1 METFTFDVNTFF
13 GEHSPVEQSSGVIND
28 PRKHLKTLK
37 MIETPI
43 EEIKEPKAGAIKMS
57 GGAIKMSG
65 GAIKMGKGCS
75 KNNSSAGAL
84 AFNEEQLMSELSN
97 MKKGGSLTGLA
108 ATIIPALIQLAP
120 EIINSIK
127 SAKKSGGAVKFGGAS
142 FIFLQGIDAANYD
155 EMLKLFKAIEKQK
168 KNLIRE
174 GGAIKIGS
182 GRMGDF
188 FKKSWNNL
196 KSFYANNKDRLK
208 PITDI
213 LLNSASKTANKYIDK
228 GMNYV
233 ANKTNSDTIKQISNV
248 VGNMAKDTV
257 NDTIENVRN
266 YEGGGIIYNNS
277 GTCKVGSYDINDIG
291 EEKKT
296 KVNKKKSKKIIV
308 STDNNQDHV
317 TENLIPI
324 QRKKVY

>member
-1 METFTFDVNTFF
+1 MEPFTFDVNTFF
-13 GEHSPVEQSSGVIND
+13 GEPSPVEQSSDTIND
-28 PRKHLKTLK
+28 QRKHLKTLK
-37 MIETPI
+37 MLETPI
-43 EEIKEPKAGAIKMS
+43 EEISAKEIKQS
-57 GGAIKMSG
+57 EG
-65 GAIKMGKGCS
+65 GAIKMGRGC
-75 KNNSSAGAL
+75 KKEAGAIKMGNNGGAL
-84 AFNEEQLMSELSN
+84 AFSEEQLMSELSN
-97 MKKGGSLTGLA
+97 LKKGGSLTGLA
-108 ATIIPALIQLAP
+108 ASIIPALIQLAP

-127 SAKKSGGAVKFGGAS
+127 SAKKGGAIKFGGAS
-142 FIFLQGIDAANYD
+142 FIFLQGVDAANYD
-155 EMLKLFKAIEKQK
+155 EMLKLFKAIERQK

-174 GGAIKIGS
+174 GGAIKIAS
-182 GRMGDF
+182 GRMGEF

-228 GMNYV
+228 GVNYV
-233 ANKTNSDTIKQISNV
+233 ANKTGSDTIKQISNV
-248 VGNMAKDTV
+248 VGNIAKDTV

-266 YEGGGIIYNNS
+266 YEGG
-277 GTCKVGSYDINDIG
+277 SYDINNIG

-317 TENLIPI
+317 TENLIPM
-324 QRKKVY
+324 RKKVY

>member
-1 METFTFDVNTFF
+1 
-13 GEHSPVEQSSGVIND
+13 
-28 PRKHLKTLK
+28 
-37 MIETPI
+37 
-43 EEIKEPKAGAIKMS
+43 
-57 GGAIKMSG
+57 
-65 GAIKMGKGCS
+65 
-75 KNNSSAGAL
+75 
-84 AFNEEQLMSELSN
+84 MSELSN
-97 MKKGGSLTGLA
+97 LKKGGSLTGLA

-127 SAKKSGGAVKFGGAS
+127 TAKKSGGAVKFGGAS
-142 FIFLQGIDAANYD
+142 FIFLQGVDAANYD

-213 LLNSASKTANKYIDK
+213 LLNSASKAANKYIDK
-228 GMNYV
+228 GVNYV
-233 ANKTNSDTIKQISNV
+233 ADKTGSDTIKQISNV

-266 YEGGGIIYNNS
+266 YEGG
-277 GTCKVGSYDINDIG
+277 SYDINNIND
-291 EEKKT
+291 EKKT

-317 TENLIPI
+317 TENLIPM
-324 QRKKVY
+324 RKRVY

>member
-1 METFTFDVNTFF
+1 MESFVFDVNSFF
-13 GEHSPVEQSSGVIND
+13 GEPSPLEQSSGVISD

-43 EEIKEPKAGAIKMS
+43 EEIKEPKAGAIKIGKGDES
-57 GGAIKMSG
+57 CGGACKKGS
-65 GAIKMGKGCS
+65 AI
-75 KNNSSAGAL
+75 

-108 ATIIPALIQLAP
+108 ATIIPSLIQLAP

-127 SAKKSGGAVKFGGAS
+127 SAKKSAGTIKFGGAS

-155 EMLKLFKAIEKQK
+155 EMLKLFKAIERQK

-174 GGAIKIGS
+174 GDSIKIGS
-182 GRMGDF
+182 GKMGEF

-213 LLNSASKTANKYIDK
+213 LLNSASKAANKYIDK
-228 GMNYV
+228 GVDYI
-233 ANKTNSDTIKQISNV
+233 ANKTGSDTIKQISNV

-257 NDTIENVRN
+257 DNTINTVKN
-266 YEGGGIIYNNS
+266 YEG
-277 GTCKVGSYDINDIG
+277 GSYDINNIND
-291 EEKKT
+291 EKKT

>member
-1 METFTFDVNTFF
+1 MEPFTFDINAFF
-13 GEHSPVEQSSGVIND
+13 GEPSPLEQSSGVIND
-28 PRKHLKTLK
+28 QRKHLKTLK
-37 MIETPI
+37 MLETPI
-43 EEIKEPKAGAIKMS
+43 EEVKEQK
-57 GGAIKMSG
+57 G
-65 GAIKMGKGCS
+65 GAIKMGKGC
-75 KNNSSAGAL
+75 NNKEAGAIKMSEGGAL

-97 MKKGGSLTGLA
+97 MKKGGSLTGLVA
-108 ATIIPALIQLAP
+108 SIIPSLIQLAP

-127 SAKKSGGAVKFGGAS
+127 SAKKSGGAIKFGGAS
-142 FIFLQGIDAANYD
+142 FIFLQGVDAANYD

-233 ANKTNSDTIKQISNV
+233 ANKTGSDTIKQISNV

-266 YEGGGIIYNNS
+266 YEGG
-277 GTCKVGSYDINDIG
+277 SYDINNIND
-291 EEKKT
+291 EKKT

-324 QRKKVY
+324 RKKVY

>member
-1 METFTFDVNTFF
+1 MESFVFDVNAFF
-13 GEHSPVEQSSGVIND
+13 GEPKSNEQSSNVIID

-37 MIETPI
+37 ILEMPNK
-43 EEIKEPKAGAIKMS
+43 EISAKHIKQS
-57 GGAIKMSG
+57 DVSG
-65 GAIKMGKGCS
+65 GAIKMGKGC
-75 KNNSSAGAL
+75 KKETGTCKMQAGAIKMGNNGGAL

-97 MKKGGSLTGLA
+97 LKKGGSLTGLA
-108 ATIIPALIQLAP
+108 ASIIPALIQLAP

-127 SAKKSGGAVKFGGAS
+127 SAKKSGGAIKFGGAS

-155 EMLKLFKAIEKQK
+155 EMLKLFKAIERQK

-174 GGAIKIGS
+174 GGAILTGS
-182 GRMGDF
+182 GKMGEF

-213 LLNSASKTANKYIDK
+213 LLNSATKAANKYIDK
-228 GMNYV
+228 GVNYV
-233 ANKTNSDTIKQISNV
+233 ANKTGSDTIKQISNV

-257 NDTIENVRN
+257 NNTIEDVRN
-266 YEGGGIIYNNS
+266 YEGG
-277 GTCKVGSYDINDIG
+277 SYDINKIN
-291 EEKKT
+291 EENKT

-308 STDNNQDHV
+308 STDNNQNHV
-317 TENLIPI
+317 TENLIT
-324 QRKKVY
+324 RKRVY

>member
-1 METFTFDVNTFF
+1 MEPFTFDVNTFF
-13 GEHSPVEQSSGVIND
+13 GEPSPIEQSTGVIND

-37 MIETPI
+37 MLDTPI
-43 EEIKEPKAGAIKMS
+43 EEVKQSKGKMQAGGIIGNNSSNSKAGAIKMS
-57 GGAIKMSG
+57 
-65 GAIKMGKGCS
+65 
-75 KNNSSAGAL
+75 NNNGGAL

-97 MKKGGSLTGLA
+97 MKKGGSLTGLVA
-108 ATIIPALIQLAP
+108 SIIPALIQIAP
-120 EIINSIK
+120 EIISSIK
-127 SAKKSGGAVKFGGAS
+127 SAKKSGGGAIKKFGGAS
-142 FIFLQGIDAANYD
+142 YIFLQGIDASNYND
-155 EMLKLFKAIEKQK
+155 LLKLFKAIERQK

-182 GRMGDF
+182 GKMGEF

-196 KSFYANNKDRLK
+196 KSFYANNKDKLK

-233 ANKTNSDTIKQISNV
+233 ANKTGSDTIKQISNV

-257 NDTIENVRN
+257 NNTIDNVRN
-266 YEGGGIIYNNS
+266 YEGG
-277 GTCKVGSYDINDIG
+277 SYDINNIND
-291 EEKKT
+291 EKKT

-317 TENLIPI
+317 TENLIPM
-324 QRKKVY
+324 RKRVY

>member
-1 METFTFDVNTFF
+1 MESFVFDVNTFF
-13 GEHSPVEQSSGVIND
+13 GEPSPVEQSSNVISD

-37 MIETPI
+37 MLETPI
-43 EEIKEPKAGAIKMS
+43 EEIKEPKAGAIKM
-57 GGAIKMSG
+57 GKGCNKKEAGAIKMD
-65 GAIKMGKGCS
+65 
-75 KNNSSAGAL
+75 NNGGAL
-84 AFNEEQLMSELSN
+84 AFNEEQLMNELSN

-108 ATIIPALIQLAP
+108 ASIIPALIQLAP

-155 EMLKLFKAIEKQK
+155 EMLKLFKGIERQK

-174 GGAIKIGS
+174 GVSIKIGS
-182 GRMGDF
+182 GKTGEF
-188 FKKSWNNL
+188 FAKAWNNIKSW
-196 KSFYANNKDRLK
+196 YGNNKDRLK

-213 LLNSASKTANKYIDK
+213 LLNSASKAANKYIDK
-228 GMNYV
+228 GVNYV
-233 ANKTNSDTIKQISNV
+233 ANKTGSDTIKQISNV

-257 NDTIENVRN
+257 NDTINSVKN
-266 YEGGGIIYNNS
+266 YEG
-277 GTCKVGSYDINDIG
+277 GSYDINDIG

-308 STDNNQDHV
+308 STDNNQDYV

-324 QRKKVY
+324 RKKVY

>member
-1 METFTFDVNTFF
+1 MEPFTFDINTFF
-13 GEHSPVEQSSGVIND
+13 GEPSPVEQSSGVVSD

-37 MIETPI
+37 MLETPI
-43 EEIKEPKAGAIKMS
+43 EEIKEQK

-65 GAIKMGKGCS
+65 GAIKMGKGC
-75 KNNSSAGAL
+75 KDNSSAGAL

-108 ATIIPALIQLAP
+108 ASIIPALIQLAP

-127 SAKKSGGAVKFGGAS
+127 AAKKSGGAIKFGGAS
-142 FIFLQGIDAANYD
+142 FIFLQGIDASNYD
-155 EMLKLFKAIEKQK
+155 EMLKLFKAIERQK
-168 KNLIRE
+168 KNLVRE

-182 GRMGDF
+182 GKMGEF

-213 LLNSASKTANKYIDK
+213 LLNSASKAANKYIDK
-228 GMNYV
+228 GVNYV
-233 ANKTNSDTIKQISNV
+233 ANKTGSDTIKEISNV
-248 VGNMAKDTV
+248 VGNMAKNTV

-266 YEGGGIIYNNS
+266 YEGG
-277 GTCKVGSYDINDIG
+277 SYDINNIND
-291 EEKKT
+291 EKKT

-324 QRKKVY
+324 PRKKVY

>member
-1 METFTFDVNTFF
+1 MEPFTFDVNTFF
-13 GEHSPVEQSSGVIND
+13 GEPSPVEQSSGVIND

-43 EEIKEPKAGAIKMS
+43 EEISEKKIKQS
-57 GGAIKMSG
+57 EDVG
-65 GAIKMGKGCS
+65 GAIKMGKGSC
-75 KNNSSAGAL
+75 NNKAGAI

-97 MKKGGSLTGLA
+97 LKKGGSLTGLA

-127 SAKKSGGAVKFGGAS
+127 SAKKSGGAIKFGGAS
-142 FIFLQGIDAANYD
+142 FIFLQGIDAANYE
-155 EMLKLFKAIEKQK
+155 EMLKLFKAIERQK

-182 GRMGDF
+182 GKMGEF

-213 LLNSASKTANKYIDK
+213 Y
-228 GMNYV
+228 
-233 ANKTNSDTIKQISNV
+233 
-248 VGNMAKDTV
+248 
-257 NDTIENVRN
+257 
-266 YEGGGIIYNNS
+266 
-277 GTCKVGSYDINDIG
+277 
-291 EEKKT
+291 
-296 KVNKKKSKKIIV
+296 
-308 STDNNQDHV
+308 
-317 TENLIPI
+317 
-324 QRKKVY
+324 